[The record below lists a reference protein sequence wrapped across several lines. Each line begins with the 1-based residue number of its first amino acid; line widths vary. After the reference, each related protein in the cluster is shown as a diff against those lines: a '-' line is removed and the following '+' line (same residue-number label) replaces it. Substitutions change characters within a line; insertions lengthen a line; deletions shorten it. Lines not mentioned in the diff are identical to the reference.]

1 MNKLISQESVIKTL
15 ILFLLLMCCYTFYLY
30 TNCSYFY
37 CFKKDN
43 SNAGANFDNYYKTK
57 LNKNFV
63 KYNKNTMS
71 IDQQRILYDFERVV
85 DSKNTYETASQIS
98 YGYLNDLTFYLQ
110 SFNGSTTKSNDTIKD
125 ILYSNIYGTVLFAS
139 LSKYDDIFIK
149 NIKEEELKPYYKKV
163 KSDKLGKQIAYM
175 LWLSDVASKVDSL
188 EIMNDT
194 LFLSARVDLNSNIL
208 ISLRGYLTDVEI
220 TKYTKMIEN
229 DLARMQISN
238 YSILKSFDTRLQ
250 ILETKAMIM
259 GLLSYNH
266 KETARIKTLLN
277 NLGSLVKLEVDMKN
291 IAIDANL
298 TGYFVYNNYMLASST
313 ELNKEYND
321 EINMMVYMTMAS
333 TTSYLSAYEEVK
345 YSFRYLLDSYEGG
358 HMMWDKPLGFVFV
371 NQDLLSLFGFKE
383 KQK

>member
-37 CFKKDN
+37 CFKN
-43 SNAGANFDNYYKTK
+43 NNTGVNFDNYYKTK

-63 KYNKNTMS
+63 KYDKNMMT
-71 IDQQRILYDFERVV
+71 IDQQRILYDFEKVV
-85 DSKNTYETASQIS
+85 DSKNTYETALQIS
-98 YGYLNDLTFYLQ
+98 YGYISDLTFYLQ
-110 SFNGSTTKSNDTIKD
+110 LFNGSTTKSNDTIKD

-139 LSKYDDIFIK
+139 LSKYDDTFIK

-175 LWLSDVASKVDSL
+175 LWLSDTANKVDSL
-188 EIMNDT
+188 GIMNDT

-208 ISLRGYLTDVEI
+208 ISLKGYLTDVEI

-238 YSILKSFDTRLQ
+238 HSILKSFDTRLQ
-250 ILETKAMIM
+250 ILETRAMIM
-259 GLLSYNH
+259 GLLSYND

-313 ELNKEYND
+313 GLNKEYTE

-333 TTSYLSAYEEVK
+333 TTSYLSEDEEVK

-358 HMMWDKPLGFVFV
+358 HMMWNNPLGFVFV
-371 NQDLLSLFGFKE
+371 NQNLLSLFGFKE